1 MSYKLFTIFLVCDC
15 CLRLASFALSCQ
27 LTKNGHHNGETH
39 SRGTFSH
46 HQRSCWLPE
55 GTAYTT
61 QVSRR
66 EAMYEMEI
74 REVLADGVV
83 TEQEEAHL
91 KNMQV
96 KYGMS
101 DEQVE
106 AIAAQVRQ

>member
-1 MSYKLFTIFLVCDC
+1 
-15 CLRLASFALSCQ
+15 
-27 LTKNGHHNGETH
+27 
-39 SRGTFSH
+39 
-46 HQRSCWLPE
+46 
-55 GTAYTT
+55 
-61 QVSRR
+61 
-66 EAMYEMEI
+66 MYETEI

>member
-1 MSYKLFTIFLVCDC
+1 MLFAIGQFCTILSKLTI
-15 CLRLASFALSCQ
+15 
-27 LTKNGHHNGETH
+27 NGHINGKTH

-83 TEQEEAHL
+83 TEQKEAHL